1 MSAKTDKKQREIWKK
16 ELDELAGNDFGQFKL
31 ITDLLIAKLKA
42 KIYKRNIAIVILSG
56 APFVSVLVNI
66 LQSMGRL

>member
-16 ELDELAGNDFGQFKL
+16 ELDKLAGNDFGQFKL
-31 ITDLLIAKLKA
+31 ITDLLIAKLKT